1 MLIQF
6 IDLQIVFLN
15 QIYHNNLP
23 GIKIH
28 SSAEESIRE
37 NNSRLLDASGNTIG
51 VRMEKRY
58 DNYLSGST
66 QIMSSSIIK
75 TDDNSTLSVMKNKTL
90 VEGIVAEEN
99 ILVIKSS
106 KQPDGS
112 FIDQKFEYSYN
123 SEDNVYRQIKDGKVM
138 FDVSF
143 DDELNVNKIIY
154 FDNNESVDLRE
165 NLHTTIKEK
174 FELDIEKISPRF
186 KSINADLNE
195 KEVNILENHYDS
207 MMDNFKKVIK
217 DITINKKL
225 ITNENDTIIETRI
238 PFTVGDSAKFIQI
251 PKDNLKKV
259 DDDKTILTSININ
272 GYYQVFDNLG
282 RAETVR
288 GSELYK
294 NYDSVNRK
302 FEKNYSNNNS
312 EKSKGT
318 KDVNVDKNINDFRKK
333 KSR

>member
-1 MLIQF
+1 
-6 IDLQIVFLN
+6 
-15 QIYHNNLP
+15 
-23 GIKIH
+23 
-28 SSAEESIRE
+28 
-37 NNSRLLDASGNTIG
+37 
-51 VRMEKRY
+51 
-58 DNYLSGST
+58 
-66 QIMSSSIIK
+66 MSSSIIK

-143 DDELNVNKIIY
+143 DDELNVNKNIY

-238 PFTVGDSAKFIQI
+238 PLLLAIQLSLFRF
-251 PKDNLKKV
+251 LK
-259 DDDKTILTSININ
+259 II
-272 GYYQVFDNLG
+272 
-282 RAETVR
+282 
-288 GSELYK
+288 
-294 NYDSVNRK
+294 
-302 FEKNYSNNNS
+302 
-312 EKSKGT
+312 
-318 KDVNVDKNINDFRKK
+318 
-333 KSR
+333 

>member
-1 MLIQF
+1 
-6 IDLQIVFLN
+6 
-15 QIYHNNLP
+15 
-23 GIKIH
+23 
-28 SSAEESIRE
+28 
-37 NNSRLLDASGNTIG
+37 
-51 VRMEKRY
+51 MEKRY

-143 DDELNVNKIIY
+143 DDELNVNKNIY